1 MLRLEPAL
9 CHSSWH
15 QLAWHHVHMTI
26 QCAGNMSVDSA
37 VVDVPVC
44 GAGRRLTF
52 QTRSL
57 SAAVQ

>member
-1 MLRLEPAL
+1 MLRLESAL

-15 QLAWHHVHMTI
+15 QLAWHNVHMTI
-26 QCAGNMSVDSA
+26 QCAGNMSIDLA
-37 VVDVPVC
+37 LGDVPVC

-52 QTRSL
+52 QTRSP